1 MSPYKFSESTL
12 KKESRVHPERRCPE
26 LNQPKMKEGLVVL
39 VRNFLL
45 RTILRS
51 SGTKLIEPIIS
62 REIKTTTAYRE
73 AYRKS
78 FNLAAIQTSL
88 L

>member
-12 KKESRVHPERRCPE
+12 KNESRVHPEWRCPE
-26 LNQPKMKEGLVVL
+26 LNQPRMKEGLAVL

-51 SGTKLIEPIIS
+51 SGTKLIEHIIS
-62 REIKTTTAYRE
+62 REVKTATAYRE
-73 AYRKS
+73 AYRNS
-78 FNLAAIQTSL
+78 FNLAAIQTPL
-88 L
+88 P